1 MLDFTINIH
10 NIFIMKEP
18 VDACVEVN
26 NFFCNAIFVV
36 WFQEETVNLLT
47 IWVNQN
53 QYDLDPSYGQ
63 SLYCLNSFF
72 NFYFALWSSTPPN
85 IFTL

>member
-47 IWVNQN
+47 I
-53 QYDLDPSYGQ
+53 
-63 SLYCLNSFF
+63 
-72 NFYFALWSSTPPN
+72 
-85 IFTL
+85 